1 MRYLESYHTQSYYER
16 LMQHNIKPKPIAN
29 NSPKVPIKPVIMIHR
44 EQKGTKCHM
53 EIIRDL
59 EPNYRRI

>member
-29 NSPKVPIKPVIMIHR
+29 NSPKVPLKPVIMIHR
-44 EQKGTKCHM
+44 E
-53 EIIRDL
+53 
-59 EPNYRRI
+59 PNVTWKS